1 MINTTPMG
9 PGFFIFFQH
18 DESGSSGGNYGKP
31 YRKERPSR
39 ILKPLCEYEKEI
51 KALIEDERKKLIA
64 EEEALRK
71 RLAIVK
77 KERLLAVQQDKI
89 RYKQEIELKYLI
101 VSESLLQVKRDL
113 AEIERKRAAIKMRAR
128 IMRDD
133 EEVLL
138 LLYG

>member
-89 RYKQEIELKYLI
+89 RHKQEIELKYLI
-101 VSESLLQVKRDL
+101 VTKAIAQVSADLQK
-113 AEIERKRAAIKMRAR
+113 IEQRKKTIKLKAR
-128 IMRDD
+128 IMKDD
-133 EEVLL
+133 EEILL